1 MAAGFAPEQVAQLK
15 RATDS
20 LATLAQQVHSLP
32 RRQTDARADLGSA
45 LLSAETEQSLRETEQ
60 IMATLRPH
68 LERTER
74 RLLSKIKQVGDR
86 REQEADGGVTVSHGG
101 GGGGG
106 GHAATTIAG
115 RPDDQVGDVTIDPS
129 DPTWV
134 PRTVFVGEIELASA
148 TAKLVKEA
156 CGRVKD
162 GQERGRGTQNARALL
177 SGASTKGDLIVSV
190 SVRRKPDR
198 QKGSWAL
205 VSFSTE
211 AGAKRLLEEQER
223 EVRHRT
229 TGKAWSFHPYEP
241 TRLQSHEAQARKFQS
256 AKHAEQWKK
265 TGLVGHVIASMKDTH
280 KAAAHERTVWVG
292 NIPDRLAREGFD
304 THMHT
309 IFGRFGRVQKIQ
321 TRYKAAAAAGTS
333 WCTVTF
339 ANASTAQ
346 KVLGERVSVIAD
358 GQPADGKRTVNLV
371 LKLADT
377 AAMDR
382 SPVGIARAEVQ
393 IKVIQGALVR
403 YRGYLPSSH
412 PTLVRLHAA
421 MARLQRQS
429 KSRPFT
435 NPQLSPPPLRWHAS
449 SSCLAATFAYSR
461 RHGELMRYH
470 RASYSQV
477 LCVRI
482 VIHAQSATRTLPS
495 IQRWKRNESRSHL
508 CRSSRGSA
516 TGRSM
521 PRMRLSY
528 AQCLQGMPRWRGYW
542 RRHEVLRGRCCWARP
557 RPGPLGTMTRRRGG
571 MRR

>member
-20 LATLAQQVHSLP
+20 LAALAQQVHSLP

-101 GGGGG
+101 GGGG
-106 GHAATTIAG
+106 HAATTIAG

-134 PRTVFVGEIELASA
+134 PRTVFVGDIELASA

-211 AGAKRLLEEQER
+211 AGAKKLLEEQER

-292 NIPDRLAREGFD
+292 NIPDRLASEGFD
-304 THMHT
+304 KHMQD

-429 KSRPFT
+429 KSHPFT
-435 NPQLSPPPLRWHAS
+435 ARSSHRLLCIGMLHHHAS
-449 SSCLAATFAYSR
+449 LPRSLIREGTVNSCDIIAPRTHKYFACALSFMRSR
-461 RHGELMRYH
+461 R
-470 RASYSQV
+470 
-477 LCVRI
+477 
-482 VIHAQSATRTLPS
+482 
-495 IQRWKRNESRSHL
+495 
-508 CRSSRGSA
+508 
-516 TGRSM
+516 
-521 PRMRLSY
+521 
-528 AQCLQGMPRWRGYW
+528 
-542 RRHEVLRGRCCWARP
+542 RGRCRLFRDGSETSREVICTGAPEGR
-557 RPGPLGTMTRRRGG
+557 RLGSLCRGCDFHTHNVCRGCRDGEVTGDATRFSEAAAAGRDRDQDRRG
-571 MRR
+571 R

>member
-86 REQEADGGVTVSHGG
+86 REQEAEGGVTVSH

-134 PRTVFVGEIELASA
+134 PRTVFVGDIELASA

-211 AGAKRLLEEQER
+211 AGAKKLLEEQER

-292 NIPDRLAREGFD
+292 NIPDRLASEGFD
-304 THMHT
+304 KHMQD

-435 NPQLSPPPLRWHAS
+435 ARSSHRLLCIGMLHHHAS
-449 SSCLAATFAYSR
+449 LPRSLIREGTVNSCDIIAPRTHKYFACALSFMRSR
-461 RHGELMRYH
+461 R
-470 RASYSQV
+470 
-477 LCVRI
+477 
-482 VIHAQSATRTLPS
+482 
-495 IQRWKRNESRSHL
+495 
-508 CRSSRGSA
+508 
-516 TGRSM
+516 
-521 PRMRLSY
+521 
-528 AQCLQGMPRWRGYW
+528 
-542 RRHEVLRGRCCWARP
+542 RGRCRLFRDGSETSRAVICAGAPEGR
-557 RPGPLGTMTRRRGG
+557 RLGSLCRGCDFHTHNVCRGCRDGEITGDATRFSEAAAAGRDRDQDRRG
-571 MRR
+571 R